1 MFADHNGHE
10 LATLA
15 EVCLIVKQNI
25 DDLQKLIMN
34 TKRINE
40 DNKSYVTHVQDNLQ
54 RLRENQIAN
63 VEKGFAE
70 IISQMEQKRDTLVK
84 EFTERYDAA
93 EGIYGEKQ
101 VTLTT
106 N

>member
-1 MFADHNGHE
+1 MAADGTNRCERHPEKQIEYFCRSCHTLVCPKCMFADHNGHE

-54 RLRENQIAN
+54 RLREN
-63 VEKGFAE
+63 
-70 IISQMEQKRDTLVK
+70 
-84 EFTERYDAA
+84 
-93 EGIYGEKQ
+93 
-101 VTLTT
+101 
-106 N
+106 

>member
-1 MFADHNGHE
+1 M
-10 LATLA
+10 
-15 EVCLIVKQNI
+15 
-25 DDLQKLIMN
+25 
-34 TKRINE
+34 
-40 DNKSYVTHVQDNLQ
+40 
-54 RLRENQIAN
+54 
-63 VEKGFAE
+63 EKGFAE